1 MRYSHDFNPY
11 LSIYIICYSMFRMC
25 NIISNEK
32 THWVSLDVFSTEHRF
47 MSCCNEISNESL
59 LSNNAVDR

>member
-47 MSCCNEISNESL
+47 MSCCNENIK
-59 LSNNAVDR
+59 